1 MYLKHMRKILCQALE
16 TQGKDNQ
23 KNWLSL
29 CVFLFVEIFK
39 DRNVVHRW
47 QIFFRLLAGKRG
59 NMYYDIKESGKR
71 IKELRKKAGITQEE
85 LANKLNISTVAISNM
100 ERGVNGVSL
109 DMMGILAEVLNSSV
123 DYIAFGKKTLVL
135 DMDLPEEKLVAIM
148 EFVKVMMG

>member
-1 MYLKHMRKILCQALE
+1 MYLKHMRKILCHALE

-29 CVFLFVEIFK
+29 CVFLFIRIIMK
-39 DRNVVHRW
+39 TW
-47 QIFFRLLAGKRG
+47 WLIFFRLSAGKRG

-85 LANKLNISTVAISNM
+85 LASKLNISTVAISNM

-148 EFVKVMMG
+148 EFVKVMGK